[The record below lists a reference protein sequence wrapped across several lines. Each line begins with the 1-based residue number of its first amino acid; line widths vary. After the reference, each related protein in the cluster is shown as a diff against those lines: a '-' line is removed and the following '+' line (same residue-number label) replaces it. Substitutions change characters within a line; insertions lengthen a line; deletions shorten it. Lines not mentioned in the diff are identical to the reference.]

1 MFGRISANALIAISL
16 LSAVTSIAQAQDAAP
31 VPVADAP
38 APAADALAPAADAL
52 APAINPA
59 AQPAVNPN
67 LAVNELY
74 DDWSVRCFAV
84 ESQAPCDVLQVGT
97 NAETQQRVSL
107 VSIAYLPATQSYA
120 AQIIVPLG
128 VALARGLSLEA
139 GEGSLTGVKFNRCER
154 DGCYVEI
161 ALPQPTVDSI
171 RLLTEDTLITVF
183 SYGPGDAL
191 ELPFSV
197 SGFSEAMD
205 YMMTEAAAR
214 AVEPAPQ

>member
-1 MFGRISANALIAISL
+1 MFRRILTNGLITISL
-16 LSAVTSIAQAQDAAP
+16 LSAISSIARAQDGT
-31 VPVADAP
+31 VPALATEAP
-38 APAADALAPAADAL
+38 APGLAPAAQ
-52 APAINPA
+52 
-59 AQPAVNPN
+59 QPAVDSNMT
-67 LAVNELY
+67 VNELH
-74 DDWSVRCFAV
+74 DNWSVRCFNI
-84 ESQAPCDVLQVGT
+84 ESQAPCDILQVGT

-128 VALARGLSLEA
+128 VALTRGLSLEA
-139 GEGSLTGVKFNRCER
+139 SEASLVGLKFNRCER

-161 ALPQPTVDSI
+161 SFPQATVDAI

-183 SYGPGDAL
+183 AYGQGDIL
-191 ELPFSV
+191 EMPFAV

-205 YMMTEAAAR
+205 HMMAEAETR

>member
-1 MFGRISANALIAISL
+1 MFRLILTNGLITISL
-16 LSAVTSIAQAQDAAP
+16 LSAISSIARAQDGA
-31 VPVADAP
+31 VPALATEAP
-38 APAADALAPAADAL
+38 APGLAPAAQ
-52 APAINPA
+52 
-59 AQPAVNPN
+59 QPAVDSNMT
-67 LAVNELY
+67 VNELH
-74 DDWSVRCFAV
+74 DNWSVRCFNV
-84 ESQAPCDVLQVGT
+84 ESQAPCDILQVGT

-120 AQIIVPLG
+120 TQIITPLG
-128 VALARGLSLEA
+128 VALTRGLSLEA
-139 GEGSLTGVKFNRCER
+139 GEGSLVGLKFNRCER

-161 ALPQPTVDSI
+161 ALPQATVDAI

-183 SYGPGDAL
+183 AYGQGEVL

-205 YMMTEAAAR
+205 HMMAEAETR

>member
-1 MFGRISANALIAISL
+1 MFGRIISNALVAASL
-16 LSAVTSIAQAQDAAP
+16 LSAITSNVQAQDA
-31 VPVADAP
+31 VPTP
-38 APAADALAPAADAL
+38 APDALAPAL
-52 APAINPA
+52 SPAPQ
-59 AQPAVNPN
+59 QPAVNPN
-67 LAVNELY
+67 LAVNELH
-74 DDWSVRCFAV
+74 DNWSGRCFTV

-107 VSIAYLPATQSYA
+107 VSIAYLPATRSYA

-128 VALARGLSLEA
+128 VALARGLSLQA
-139 GEGSLTGVKFNRCER
+139 GEASLNGVKFNRCER

-161 ALPQPTVDSI
+161 ALPAGTVEAI
-171 RLLTEDTLITVF
+171 RMLTEDTLITVY
-183 SYGPGDAL
+183 SYGPGELL

-205 YMMTEAAAR
+205 HMMTEAEAR